1 MPHQQVRGPIRTA
14 LVGFGVAGSVF
25 HAPLIAH
32 NTDYRLDVIVTG
44 DALRVA
50 SAKQC
55 YPEASVLPDWPALG
69 LTTVICAVVM
79 LAGYSFFTNVK
90 RLFADVV

>member
-25 HAPLIAH
+25 HAPLITP

-44 DALRVA
+44 DAQRVA
-50 SAKQC
+50 TAQQR
-55 YPEASVLPDWPALG
+55 YPQARVLPDWPALLKAIDG
-69 LTTVICAVVM
+69 GEISIDLIVLV
-79 LAGYSFFTNVK
+79 
-90 RLFADVV
+90 